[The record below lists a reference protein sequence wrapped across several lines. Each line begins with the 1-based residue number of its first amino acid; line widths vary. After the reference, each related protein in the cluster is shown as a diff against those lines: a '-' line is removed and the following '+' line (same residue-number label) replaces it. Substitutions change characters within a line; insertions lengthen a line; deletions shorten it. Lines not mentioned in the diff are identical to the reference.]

1 MADTAPPRNPLRP
14 PFRAEHIGSLVRPQK
29 LVDARRAFEAS
40 KLDAASLRA
49 LEDEAIRDVVKLQ
62 EDVGLKMVTD
72 GEFRRSSYS
81 DSFTVQGIKGISIE
95 MTDEAGYQAD
105 AKAGHRMA
113 RRIPRVV
120 SKLEWAGPQN
130 ATDFA
135 FLKSVTTKATG
146 KITIPG
152 PAYVH
157 YRAGRANISKEV
169 YPDIDN
175 FWSDLVTAYH
185 KELQSLYDAGC
196 TYVQIDETSL
206 VKLGEDRVRGLLKN
220 RGDDWQDLLKQ
231 YIEACN
237 AVARGAPKGMT
248 VGIHI
253 CRSQDKNWQ
262 ADIGYDPIA
271 DAIFN
276 QMEIGTYFLE
286 YDNPR
291 SGTFEPLRFV
301 PKNKTV
307 VLGLVGSRTPELE
320 GVDLLKRRIDEATK
334 YISLDQLALS
344 PHCGFSTGIFMSKSD
359 SIDLEKAKL
368 ARVIEVAHQIWKN

>member
-1 MADTAPPRNPLRP
+1 MADTAPPENPLRP

-29 LVDARRAFEAS
+29 LVDARRAFEAN
-40 KLDAASLRA
+40 KLDAAALRVI
-49 LEDEAIRDVVKLQ
+49 EDEAIREVVKLQ
-62 EDVGLKMVTD
+62 EDIGLEMVTD
-72 GEFRRSSYS
+72 GEFRRASYS

-95 MTDEAGYQAD
+95 MTDDKGYEAD

-130 ATDFA
+130 AKDFA
-135 FLKSVTTKATG
+135 FLKATTTKSTG

-157 YRAGRANISKEV
+157 YRAGRENISKSV

-175 FWSDLVTAYH
+175 FWSDLVTAYT

-196 TYVQIDETSL
+196 RYVQIDETSL
-206 VKLGEDRVRGLLKN
+206 VKLGEERVRGLLKD
-220 RGDDWQDLLKQ
+220 RGDDWQDLLKR

-262 ADIGYDPIA
+262 ANIGYDPIA

-291 SGTFEPLRFV
+291 SGSFEPLRFV

-320 GVDLLKRRIDEATK
+320 EADMLKRRIEEASK

-359 SIDLEKAKL
+359 SINLETAKL
-368 ARVIEVAHQIWKN
+368 ARVIEVARQMWKN

>member
-1 MADTAPPRNPLRP
+1 MAATAPHNP

-29 LVDARRAFEAS
+29 LVDARRAFEA
-40 KLDAASLRA
+40 KQLDANSLRA
-49 LEDEAIRDVVKLQ
+49 IEDDAIREVVKLQ
-62 EDVGLKMVTD
+62 EDLGLQMVTD
-72 GEFRRSSYS
+72 GEFRRASYS

-95 MTDEAGYQAD
+95 MTDDKGYEAD

-130 ATDFA
+130 ANDFK
-135 FLKSVTTKATG
+135 FLKAATTKSTG

-157 YRAGRANISKEV
+157 YRAGRANISKDV

-206 VKLGEDRVRGLLKN
+206 VKLGDDRVRDLLKE
-220 RGDDWQDLLKQ
+220 RGDDWRDLLKR

-248 VGIHI
+248 IGIHI

-262 ADIGYDPIA
+262 ADVGYDPIA
-271 DAIFN
+271 DALFN
-276 QMEIGTYFLE
+276 QMEIDTYFLE

-291 SGTFEPLRFV
+291 AGTFDPLRLV

-307 VLGLVGSRTPELE
+307 VLGLLGSRTAEIEP
-320 GVDLLKRRIDEATK
+320 VDLLKRRIEEAARFVD
-334 YISLDQLALS
+334 IDQLALS

-359 SIDLEKAKL
+359 SINLEKAKL
-368 ARVIEVAHQIWKN
+368 ARIIEVTRQVWKN

>member
-1 MADTAPPRNPLRP
+1 MADSAPHNP

-29 LVDARRAFEAS
+29 LVDARRAFEAK
-40 KLDAASLRA
+40 KLDAAALRVI
-49 LEDEAIRDVVKLQ
+49 EDEAIREVVKLQ
-62 EDVGLKMVTD
+62 EDIGLEMVTD
-72 GEFRRSSYS
+72 GEFRRASYS

-95 MTDEAGYQAD
+95 MTDDKGYEAD

-130 ATDFA
+130 AKDFA
-135 FLKSVTTKATG
+135 FLKAATTKSTG

-157 YRAGRANISKEV
+157 YRAGRANISKDV
-169 YPDIDN
+169 YPEIDN

-185 KELQSLYDAGC
+185 KELQSLFDAGC
-196 TYVQIDETSL
+196 RYVQIDETSL
-206 VKLGEDRVRGLLKN
+206 VKLGEDRVRGLLKD

-231 YIEACN
+231 YVEACN

-262 ADIGYDPIA
+262 ADVGYDPIA

-291 SGTFEPLRFV
+291 SGSFEPLRLV

-320 GVDLLKRRIDEATK
+320 EADMLKRRIEEAAK
-334 YISLDQLALS
+334 FISLDQLALS
-344 PHCGFSTGIFMSKSD
+344 PHCGFSTGVFMSKSD

-368 ARVIEVAHQIWKN
+368 ARVIEVARQMWKN